1 MNPAPA
7 DRLTDRRLDSGPIP
21 LEPDLELRDRLQ
33 AALGPSYRLDRE
45 LGGGGM
51 SRVFA
56 AHEVEL
62 GRQVV
67 IKVLPP
73 EMSAGVNVDRFRREI
88 QLAARLQ
95 HPHVV
100 PLLTAGSRDDLI
112 WYVMPFIEGESL
124 RAKLAREGELPVAE
138 TVRILREV
146 ADALQYAHSNQVV
159 HRDIKPDNVLITN
172 KHAVVADFGVAK
184 AVSAS
189 TGESSLTSLGVAL
202 GTPAYMA
209 PEQAAADPHV
219 DHRADIYALG
229 AMAYEMLTGRP
240 PFTGTNAQAVLA
252 AHVMQVP
259 DPITTHRASVPAGLA
274 EIVMRCL
281 AKKAADRWQRADE
294 LIPHL
299 DALLTPTGGM
309 TPTATQP
316 LAAVDHEAAARKGNP
331 VRVAALFGLAGVGVL
346 AIVWTLVQQ
355 LGLPDWVFLGA
366 IALLAVGLPIILV
379 TGRQERRRALARA
392 GAIQHTTPVGLQR
405 HFTWRKAVLGGFAAF
420 ATLAVTAG
428 GYAGLR
434 AMGIGPFGTL
444 VARGTLGERD
454 RLILADFENATQD
467 STVAESVTELLRIDL
482 SQSQVVS
489 VLEPRA
495 VGEVLARMRKER
507 GSKITPDL
515 AAEVAAREGLKAYIA
530 GDVRGVGTGF
540 VVSARVVDVT
550 SGQVLVAGRET
561 ATGSGD
567 LIAAV
572 DRLSRHLRERIGESL
587 RTIRADPPLEQLTTT
602 SVDAL
607 RLYAQATRFIDRG
620 DNDRAIA
627 LLEQTVAQDSTFAMA
642 WRRIAVLYNNRGGFE
657 NVERAKQ
664 ALARTQALRER
675 LSDRE
680 RLHVEA
686 YHAFVVERDFE
697 KAVTAYLALVEKH
710 PDDAAALNNLAVMY
724 GNLARHE
731 ERDEIVRRTIGAGF
745 APSVTYTNYIMTR
758 LSAGDLAEAESTL
771 ALLLQKVP
779 DFTAAPQYRSNIA
792 LARRDFATSE
802 AEARKLLT
810 AAPALRQFANF
821 RLGGLADIH
830 GRMSEGTRLN
840 EEGARIAAERSA
852 TSAEEFRLG
861 SDLAEADR
869 AIWLPNADPKALA
882 QRYEA
887 LWRRQQVIAEG
898 RPALQQNYVTFIT
911 AFARLDRPDRARALL
926 AEYRGRLTP
935 SEQEEANIRFG
946 LEVADGDI
954 ARAEGRHQEAIRLF
968 QASCEP
974 FRKAFAECDASVDV
988 AEAYDLAG
996 QIDSAVAIYDR
1007 YLALEA
1013 TRNAPER
1020 VWYPRSLRRAGQI
1033 HESKGNREK
1042 ALEYYGKFVD
1052 LWKEA
1057 DPSLQPLVRE
1067 TRQWIAQLAGER
1079 K

>member
-1 MNPAPA
+1 
-7 DRLTDRRLDSGPIP
+7 
-21 LEPDLELRDRLQ
+21 
-33 AALGPSYRLDRE
+33 
-45 LGGGGM
+45 M
-51 SRVFA
+51 SRVFV

-124 RAKLAREGELPVAE
+124 RAKLAREGELPVGE
-138 TVRILREV
+138 TIRILREV

-209 PEQAAADPHV
+209 PEQATADPHV
-219 DHRADIYALG
+219 DHRADVYALG

-240 PFTGTNAQAVLA
+240 PFTGSTAQAVLA
-252 AHVMQVP
+252 AHVMQNA

-274 EIVMRCL
+274 EVIMRCL

-294 LIPHL
+294 MIPHL
-299 DALLTPTGGM
+299 DALLTPTAGM
-309 TPTATQP
+309 TPTTTQP
-316 LAAVDHEAAARKGNP
+316 LPAVDHDAAARKAHP
-331 VRVAALFGLAGVGVL
+331 VRVAALFALAGVGVL

-355 LGLPDWVFLGA
+355 LGLPDWVFFGA
-366 IALLAVGLPIILV
+366 IGLLALGLPIMLV
-379 TGRQERRRALARA
+379 TGQQERRRALARA
-392 GAIQHTTPVGLQR
+392 GATQHTTPVGLQR
-405 HFTWRKAVLGGFAAF
+405 HFTWRKAVMGGVAAF
-420 ATLAVTAG
+420 IALAVTAG

-434 AMGIGPFGTL
+434 AMGVGPFGTL
-444 VARGTLGERD
+444 VSSGALGERD

-489 VLEPRA
+489 VLEARA
-495 VGEVLARMRKER
+495 VGEVLARMQKER
-507 GSKITPDL
+507 GAKVTADL
-515 AAEVAAREGLKAYIA
+515 AAEMATREGIKAYIA
-530 GDVRGVGTGF
+530 GDVRAVGSGF
-540 VVSARVVDVT
+540 VVSARVVDAA

-561 ATGSGD
+561 ATGSGE

-587 RTIRADPPLEQLTTT
+587 RTIRADPPLDQLTTT
-602 SVDAL
+602 SLDAL

-620 DNDRAIA
+620 DQDRAIA

-642 WRRIAVLYNNRGGFE
+642 WRRIAVLFSNRGGFE
-657 NVERAKQ
+657 NTERAK
-664 ALARTQALRER
+664 AAMVKAYALRDR

-686 YHAFVVERDFE
+686 FHASVVERDFE
-697 KAVTAYLALVEKH
+697 KAATAYLAIIEKH
-710 PDDAAALNNLAVMY
+710 PDDPVALNNLAVMY
-724 GNLARHE
+724 GNLARYE
-731 ERDEIVRRTIGAGF
+731 ERDAIIRRTLLLGY
-745 APSVTYTNYIMTR
+745 APTSTYTNFIEAR
-758 LSAGDLAEAESTL
+758 LFAGDVAEAESTL

-779 DFTAAPQYRSNIA
+779 DFTGAPRQRSDIA
-792 LARRDFATSE
+792 LARRDFATAE

-810 AAPALRQFANF
+810 GTPGQRQFANF
-821 RLGGLADIH
+821 RIGMLAEVH
-830 GRMSEGTRLN
+830 GRLSEAARYN
-840 EEGARIAAERSA
+840 DEGARIAAERFG
-852 TSAEEFRLG
+852 TSAEGLRLG
-861 SDLAEADR
+861 RELAEADR
-869 AIWLPNADPKALA
+869 AIWLPNPDTKALA

-887 LWRRQQVIAEG
+887 LWRRQQIIAEG
-898 RPALQQNYVTFIT
+898 RPARQQNYITFIMPSRGWIDPTGRGRCWRSIATSSPRASGMSRTSGPTSRSPKATSRAPRASIRRRSGSSRQPATRSARRLPT
-911 AFARLDRPDRARALL
+911 ATRRPTSLKRMTWRARSIRRSPSTIATSRSRP
-926 AEYRGRLTP
+926 AGRSRSGSGIP
-935 SEQEEANIRFG
+935 ARSGGRDRFTS
-946 LEVADGDI
+946 
-954 ARAEGRHQEAIRLF
+954 R
-968 QASCEP
+968 
-974 FRKAFAECDASVDV
+974 RKS
-988 AEAYDLAG
+988 
-996 QIDSAVAIYDR
+996 
-1007 YLALEA
+1007 
-1013 TRNAPER
+1013 
-1020 VWYPRSLRRAGQI
+1020 
-1033 HESKGNREK
+1033 EK

-1052 LWKEA
+1052 LWKDA
-1057 DPSLQPLVRE
+1057 DPVLQPMVRE